1 MTKRKKKRKIFERE
15 ILISNRSRI
24 FAILRNPKQELIP
37 LSPIPLSEWK
47 EEEEDEEE
55 GLLLPLPGH
64 IPCFP
69 LPYQEIFE
77 KKLFPQKKFPRF
89 FNKNHIKRAIFWAGR
104 RKRLLYNNSNNKRKG
119 TDDHCK

>member
-1 MTKRKKKRKIFERE
+1 MTKKKEREKNFERE

-24 FAILRNPKQELIP
+24 FAISKNHKRQLIP

-55 GLLLPLPGH
+55 GFLLPLPGH

-77 KKLFPQKKFPRF
+77 KKLFPQKNFLDFSTK
-89 FNKNHIKRAIFWAGR
+89 II
-104 RKRLLYNNSNNKRKG
+104 
-119 TDDHCK
+119 